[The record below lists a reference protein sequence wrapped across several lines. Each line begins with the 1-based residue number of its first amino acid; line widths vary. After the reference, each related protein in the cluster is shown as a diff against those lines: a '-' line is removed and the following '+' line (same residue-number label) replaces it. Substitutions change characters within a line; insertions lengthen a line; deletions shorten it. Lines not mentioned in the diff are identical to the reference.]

1 MGKRKRL
8 IFTAMAI
15 TLVGIVTGLLP
26 GCASTPTPTFTQAA
40 NEVIILGRAM
50 IPDTITVTAGT
61 TVTWT
66 NQDSEDHIVASLT
79 NTGGEF
85 DGLFYV
91 PLGPLAGPPESFS
104 YIFDEPGTFSYRC
117 NFHEDMFGYKVIVE

>member
-1 MGKRKRL
+1 MGKSKRL

-15 TLVGIVTGLLP
+15 ALVGIVAGLLP
-26 GCASTPTPTFTQAA
+26 GCASTPTPTSTQAA

-50 IPDTITVTAGT
+50 IPDPITVTAGT

-66 NQDSEDHIVASLT
+66 NMDSEDHIVASVT
-79 NTGGEF
+79 NVGGEL
-85 DGLFYV
+85 DGVFNV

-117 NFHEDMFGYKVIVE
+117 YFHEDMFGYKVIVE